1 MKGLRLSSEAGGNSS
16 NGTLSPRSGFSGL
29 SRKHGCLRM
38 KVLEAGIASNQS
50 GFCFF
55 SPAAGSAFCDSAG
68 VPDSLYG
75 GAPDLYG
82 FVLKIPHGPGD

>member
-1 MKGLRLSSEAGGNSS
+1 MKVSEAGI
-16 NGTLSPRSGFSGL
+16 
-29 SRKHGCLRM
+29 
-38 KVLEAGIASNQS
+38 VSNQS

-82 FVLKIPHGPGD
+82 FVLQIPHGPGD